1 MNIDHRL
8 KTYAAAASAGATAVS
23 GMAAADLVISTGA
36 MTIEVGSGNV
46 NLFTQ
51 DSDALWATNSARMTP
66 SASFS
71 LSAGLFAD
79 SISFN
84 VGVNNGDVVSNTA
97 GMAAGGLQVT
107 SQFGFTG
114 SPNELP
120 LGDNMLV
127 SFAMNTGVGTYYGW
141 INYTIFNPDITE
153 YSLTIN
159 AWAYNDTSGG
169 AIVAG
174 QNEVPGPGGLAVLA
188 SGAAGVRLRRRRE
201 ER

>member
-51 DSDALWATNSARMTP
+51 DSDALWATNSARTNP
-66 SASFS
+66 SESFF

-97 GMAAGGLQVT
+97 GMAAGGLQIK
-107 SQFGFTG
+107 SQFGCTG
-114 SPNELP
+114 SPNGLP
-120 LGDNMLV
+120 FGDDRLV
-127 SFAMNTGVGTYYGW
+127 SFAMNPGVGT
-141 INYTIFNPDITE
+141 
-153 YSLTIN
+153 
-159 AWAYNDTSGG
+159 
-169 AIVAG
+169 
-174 QNEVPGPGGLAVLA
+174 
-188 SGAAGVRLRRRRE
+188 
-201 ER
+201 